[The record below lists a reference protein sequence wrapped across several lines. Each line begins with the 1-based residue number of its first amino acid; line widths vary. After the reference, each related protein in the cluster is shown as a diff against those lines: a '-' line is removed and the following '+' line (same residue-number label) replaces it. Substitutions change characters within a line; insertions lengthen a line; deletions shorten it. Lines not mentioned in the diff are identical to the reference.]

1 MSDKYPVHAVIT
13 GIFSAPPD
21 EAFSAFLDTRQIGQF
36 MFGPCVRDEE
46 IISLTNEPVVGGK
59 FAYSVRRQGKQFD
72 HVGEYLAI
80 DRPRHL
86 AFTWS
91 VKQDPTGG
99 VSRIVIDIAPI
110 LEGCELTLTHQMPP
124 GSEDFTERSKEAWG
138 KMLDVLTE
146 VLA

>member
-1 MSDKYPVHAVIT
+1 MPDKYPVHAVIT
-13 GIFSAPPD
+13 GIFSATPD

-46 IISLTNEPVVGGK
+46 IVSLTNEPIVGGK
-59 FAYSVRRQGKQFD
+59 FTYSVRRQGKQFD
-72 HVGEYLAI
+72 HVGEFLAI
-80 DRPRHL
+80 DRPHHI

-91 VKQDPTGG
+91 VKQDPSGKQ
-99 VSRIVIDIAPI
+99 SRVVIDIAPI
-110 LEGCELTLTHQMPP
+110 LEGCELTLTHQMPS
-124 GSEDFTERSKEAWG
+124 GSEDFIAQSRQAWG